1 MIGADRFGPAL
12 ADPAV
17 NTITHATSLIGCT
30 IAARAVGHRY
40 PIGPRH
46 LLYVGRMSVGD
57 AVFVDYA
64 HAPRVAGMRVCGMTV
79 LERVLRI
86 AAQAGATRAVVRG
99 DALPPLPALKID
111 VELIAT
117 SAEPPP
123 GRAVAGDVIAGVAIS
138 DEATRK
144 RASRALLQT
153 CRRDYDG
160 LADRY
165 VIRGFSL
172 PLSGVFCGLGVTP
185 NQITWVNVLVGLA
198 ACAFAVLGTRLGFA
212 IAGGMM
218 FLQAVLDSCDGEVA
232 RLRYLSSKFGM
243 WLDNTSDD
251 LIDNLFIAMLGVGL
265 GGIWLP
271 IGVGAAIAKSLTALM
286 IHIDVARRGRAG
298 DIMSFKWFFD
308 TAGEELAERFETGT
322 SISGIGRALG
332 RRDAYILGWTI
343 FCIAGVPVL
352 GLIHGAIVAVG
363 YFGLAVA
370 HVIVMR
376 RSSSS
381 ADRA

>member
-1 MIGADRFGPAL
+1 MD
-12 ADPAV
+12 
-17 NTITHATSLIGCT
+17 TI
-30 IAARAVGHRY
+30 
-40 PIGPRH
+40 
-46 LLYVGRMSVGD
+46 
-57 AVFVDYA
+57 FVDYA
-64 HAPRVAGMRVCGMTV
+64 QSSRVAGMRVCGMTV
-79 LERVLRI
+79 LERVLRQ
-86 AAQAGATRAVVRG
+86 AAQAGATRAIVRG
-99 DALPPLPALKID
+99 EDLPALPALSIA
-111 VELIAT
+111 VETVAPSTAVPEARI
-117 SAEPPP
+117 
-123 GRAVAGDVIAGVAIS
+123 VAGDVLAGVTIT
-138 DEATRK
+138 DEPTRR

-172 PLSGVFCGLGVTP
+172 PLSGVFCRLGVSP
-185 NQITWVNVLVGLA
+185 NQITWVNVLVGLVACGFA
-198 ACAFAVLGTRLGFA
+198 ATGSRLGFA
-212 IAGGMM
+212 LAGALM

-251 LIDNLFIAMLGVGL
+251 VIDNLFIAMLGVGL

-343 FCIAGVPVL
+343 FCLAGVPVL
-352 GLIHGAIVAVG
+352 GLVHGTIVAVG

-370 HVIVMR
+370 HVIVTR
-376 RSSSS
+376 RSSAS